1 MLLTFERRR
10 AERRGIHQ
18 GRGGAVTA
26 IQRFGSALNLNVHFH
41 TLSVQGVFVDD
52 SRGGLRFVPNPEPTD
67 LEVVELLASVS
78 RRITRLVKRHGIS
91 LERPSEEIDAV
102 DPLATDSPFL
112 SGLCGASVVGRVATG
127 PRAGQPV
134 MRISRAS
141 DATLITSGGERH
153 AHAGGFDLHAN
164 VAVPAGDRDRL
175 EHLCGYVLRP
185 PVAQDALQ
193 LTGDGKILLT
203 MNRRW
208 RDGTRAVLFEPHEL
222 IEKLAALIPKPRINL
237 LLYHGVVGPAARMRN
252 AAVSAARGPL
262 VPSPSATVTGTA
274 SAPFASA
281 LAPPPAID
289 QVSSGK
295 DAVDSVPLHSLGTRA
310 EIDDVMPR
318 RPGSGRRPHTP
329 WADLLQRTFGIDI
342 LACPGCG
349 GRLRFLATIED
360 PKTARKI
367 LNHLGIPT
375 ELPEPLPAR
384 SPPWEELR
392 LPGIGDWPQS

>member
-1 MLLTFERRR
+1 LPPSGKPHTAGKPIL
-10 AERRGIHQ
+10 ADLAAHLVNDVLDGI
-18 GRGGAVTA
+18 
-26 IQRFGSALNLNVHFH
+26 NL
-41 TLSVQGVFVDD
+41 D
-52 SRGGLRFVPNPEPTD
+52 
-67 LEVVELLASVS
+67 
-78 RRITRLVKRHGIS
+78 
-91 LERPSEEIDAV
+91 RPSEEIDAV
-102 DPLATDSPFL
+102 DPLASESPFL

-134 MRISRAS
+134 MRIGRAS
-141 DATLITSGGERH
+141 DAALVTSGGERQ
-153 AHAGGFDLHAN
+153 ANAGGFDLHAN

-193 LTGDGKILLT
+193 LSADGRILLT

-208 RDGTRAVLFEPHEL
+208 SDGTRAVLFEAQEL

-237 LLYHGVVGPAARMRN
+237 LLYHGIVGPAARMRN

-262 VPSPSATVTGTA
+262 LPSPPAN
-274 SAPFASA
+274 APSSPSVGSA
-281 LAPPPAID
+281 LAPAPAID
-289 QVSSGK
+289 QVSLGK
-295 DAVDSVPLHSLGTRA
+295 GAVDSTSARPHGSGGDT
-310 EIDDVMPR
+310 DDVMPR
-318 RPGSGRRPHTP
+318 RPRSGRRPHTP
-329 WADLLQRTFGIDI
+329 WADLLRRTFGIDI

-360 PKTARKI
+360 PKTVKKI

-375 ELPEPLPAR
+375 EIPEPLPAR

-392 LPGIGDWPQS
+392 LFGFGDWPGS